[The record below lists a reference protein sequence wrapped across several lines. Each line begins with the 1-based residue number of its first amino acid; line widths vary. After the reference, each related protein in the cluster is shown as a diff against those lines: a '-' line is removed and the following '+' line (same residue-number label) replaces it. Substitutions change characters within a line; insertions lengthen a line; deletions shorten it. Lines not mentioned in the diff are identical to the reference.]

1 MKRTMRNIAL
11 AISASALT
19 QNPLQAERLAYEG
32 FDYTEANGTSVA
44 GLNGG
49 TGWDEAFPTPDGSH
63 VLANGLTFTGL
74 STVGKSMNRSGGTL
88 TGDGRNWAASV
99 DTGATYWYSYLLNST
114 IGTDGNGPEGTFNLF
129 QTTSDNQ
136 NGAGIEFRKGTSG
149 AIVIKV
155 TGNGGATDVRTVP
168 GGQTHW
174 VLGRITNASHRVW
187 VYAQGEALPTAEPTT
202 GGTNI
207 TGTPLANRQA
217 AMSGRRFGSS
227 GANASITFDEIRV
240 GNLFSEALPLTS
252 AEFSLTPASAIENQT
267 LTFSWNAV
275 PATATSIELDP
286 GNIDLLP
293 LTTAGAGS
301 TTLPAPAANTTY
313 SLTYLDGGT
322 PVTLDKNFTAIAP
335 SFTMPGSGYL
345 GDTLNLTWQVP
356 VGSTA
361 VTLNPGAVDL
371 TSLTS
376 GTNGTGATTI
386 AAPSATTT
394 YTLSYTFNSVTNTID
409 KPFTLLPSVLNVT
422 PEQVIYEVS
431 PIAISWRINPA
442 YSSDS
447 VNTSVFLDVG
457 PAGGPYAEV
466 DVTGSTNPTTGAG
479 TYNSL
484 TPLEGETNYRLRYHV
499 GGVEQTLTDTIVL
512 YPKVFQLGTPLNNTQ
527 PVQTNLQPMFDGVTS
542 YSDRGHVW
550 AEVPSILQGAQFVKV
565 GNGDKETA
573 TLQIPFTAE
582 IDGTFFLL
590 IDNRMGDNVGGN
602 TPTTGTDNPP
612 TLGGGVMDW
621 VLTSGFVDSGVD
633 VGLDE
638 SPVAGTTTIDQSYS
652 VYFRQVSE
660 GETFTFLQQANG
672 GFRNMYGIAAVSPQ
686 VVPVAFVVTTPVITK
701 DASTNLQWTVPV
713 GSTVTI
719 NNGVGDVTTLTDSG
733 TGVGTTSVSP
743 TATTSYT
750 MTYDPPGAATP
761 AVNIGPLTVTV
772 NDFTATPDEI
782 NEGESTTLAWQVP
795 VGATAVTINNAVGDV
810 TSLTNGTGA
819 GSTTVSPT
827 TTTYYTLSYMA
838 AGATVATNV
847 ATIPVVV
854 IPAATPFESW
864 MADNFSS
871 INAPDNTPAA
881 DADGDGMSNLGEFAF
896 GGDPT
901 DATNDGITRAGVEAF
916 SGADHLALTLACRS
930 GATFTGT
937 GPMTATV
944 DGVTYS
950 IRVSND
956 LTTFTTALEEVTP
969 AVTTGLPTVPA
980 GYTYKTFRATALRS
994 ATTKAFI
1001 QAIATEAP

>member
-1 MKRTMRNIAL
+1 MRRTTRYIAL

-49 TGWDEAFPTPDGSH
+49 SGWDEAFPTPDGPH

-74 STVGKSMNRSGGTL
+74 STVGKSMNRSNGTL
-88 TGDGRNWAASV
+88 TANGRNWAASV
-99 DTGATYWYSYLLNST
+99 DTSATYWYSYLLNST

-240 GNLFSEALPLTS
+240 GNLFSEAFPLVN
-252 AEFSLTPASAIENQT
+252 AEFTLAPSTAIQNQT
-267 LTFSWNAV
+267 ISFSWNAV
-275 PATATSIELDP
+275 PTTATSIELDP
-286 GNIDLLP
+286 GDINLLP
-293 LTTAGAGS
+293 LTTSGAGT

-313 SLTYLDGGT
+313 SLTYVNGGT
-322 PVTLDKNFTAIAP
+322 PVTLNKNFTALAP
-335 SFTMPGSGYL
+335 SFTMPASGYL

-356 VGSTA
+356 VGSTS

-394 YTLSYTFNSVTNTID
+394 YTLSYTFNSVTSTID
-409 KPFTLLPSVLNVT
+409 NPFTLLPSVLNVT

-442 YSSDS
+442 YSTDS
-447 VNTSVFLDVG
+447 INTSVFLDVG
-457 PAGGPYAEV
+457 PAGGPYAEI
-466 DVTGSTNPTTGAG
+466 DVTGSTNATTGAG
-479 TYNSL
+479 TYNSV
-484 TPLEGETNYRLRYHV
+484 TPLEGETNYRIRYHV
-499 GGVEQTLTDTIVL
+499 GGIQQTLTDTITL
-512 YPKVFQLGTPLNNTQ
+512 FPKVFQLGTPLNNTK
-527 PVQTNLQPMFDGVTS
+527 PVQTNLQPMFDGVAA

-550 AEVPSILQGAQFVKV
+550 AAVPSILQGAQFAKM
-565 GNGDKETA
+565 GQDDKA
-573 TLQIPFTAE
+573 TSNLQIPFTAE

-590 IDNRMGDNVGGN
+590 IDNRMGDDVGGN
-602 TPTTGTDNPP
+602 TPATGTDNPP

-638 SPVAGTTTIDQSYS
+638 GPVSGTTTIDQSYS
-652 VYFRQVSE
+652 VFFRQVSQ

-701 DASTNLQWTVPV
+701 GASTNLQWTVPV

-719 NNGVGDVTTLTDSG
+719 NNGVGNVTSLTDSG

-743 TATTSYT
+743 TVTTSYT

-761 AVNIGPLTVTV
+761 AVNIGPFTVTV
-772 NDFTATPDEI
+772 NDFTSMPDEI
-782 NEGESTTLAWQVP
+782 IEGESTTLAWQVP
-795 VGATAVTINNAVGDV
+795 VGATAVTINNGVGDV

-819 GSTTVSPT
+819 GSKIVSPT

-838 AGATVATNV
+838 TGATVATNV
-847 ATIPVVV
+847 ATIPVIVT
-854 IPAATPFESW
+854 PAATPFESW
-864 MADNFSS
+864 MANNYAG
-871 INAPDNTPAA
+871 INAPNNVPSA
-881 DADGDGMSNLGEFAF
+881 DADSDGMSNLGEFAF
-896 GGDPT
+896 GGDPN
-901 DATNDGITRAGVEAF
+901 DATNDGITRSGVDSF
-916 SGADHLALTLACRS
+916 SGIDHLAITLACRT
-930 GATFTGT
+930 GATFAGA
-937 GPMTATV
+937 GPMTSTI
-944 DGVTYS
+944 DGISYS
-950 IRVSND
+950 IRASGD
-956 LTTFTTALEEVTP
+956 LTNFATALEEVTP
-969 AVTTGLPTVPA
+969 AVTAGLPTLPT
-980 GYTYKTFRATALRS
+980 GYAYKTFRMTAARS
-994 ATTKAFI
+994 SATKAFI
-1001 QAIATEAP
+1001 QAVATEAP

>member
-1 MKRTMRNIAL
+1 MRRTTRYIAL

-49 TGWDEAFPTPDGSH
+49 SGWDEAFPTPDGPH

-74 STVGKSMNRSGGTL
+74 STVGKSMNRSNGTL
-88 TGDGRNWAASV
+88 TANGRNWAASV
-99 DTGATYWYSYLLNST
+99 DTSATYWYSYLLNST

-155 TGNGGATDVRTVP
+155 TGNGGATDVMTVP

-240 GNLFSEALPLTS
+240 GNLFSEAFPLVN
-252 AEFSLTPASAIENQT
+252 AEFTLAPSTAIQNQT
-267 LTFSWNAV
+267 ISFSWNAV
-275 PATATSIELDP
+275 PTTATSIELDP
-286 GNIDLLP
+286 GDINLLP
-293 LTTAGAGS
+293 LTTSGAGT

-313 SLTYLDGGT
+313 SLTYVNGGT
-322 PVTLDKNFTAIAP
+322 PVTLNKNFTALAP
-335 SFTMPGSGYL
+335 SFTMPASGYL

-356 VGSTA
+356 VGSTS

-394 YTLSYTFNSVTNTID
+394 YTLSYTFNSVTSTID
-409 KPFTLLPSVLNVT
+409 NPFTLLPSVLNVT
-422 PEQVIYEVS
+422 AEQVIYEVS

-442 YSSDS
+442 YSTDS
-447 VNTSVFLDVG
+447 INTSVFLDVG
-457 PAGGPYAEV
+457 PAGGPYAEI
-466 DVTGSTNPTTGAG
+466 DVTGSTNATTGAG
-479 TYNSL
+479 TYNSV
-484 TPLEGETNYRLRYHV
+484 TPLEGETNYRIRYHV
-499 GGVEQTLTDTIVL
+499 GGIQQTLTDTITL
-512 YPKVFQLGTPLNNTQ
+512 FPKVFQLGTPLNNTK
-527 PVQTNLQPMFDGVTS
+527 PVQTNLQPMFDGVAA

-550 AEVPSILQGAQFVKV
+550 AAVPSILQGAQFAKM
-565 GNGDKETA
+565 GQDDKA
-573 TLQIPFTAE
+573 TSNLQIPFTAE

-590 IDNRMGDNVGGN
+590 IDNRMGDDVGGN
-602 TPTTGTDNPP
+602 TPATGTDNPP

-638 SPVAGTTTIDQSYS
+638 GPVSGTTTIDQSYS
-652 VYFRQVSE
+652 VFFRQVSQ

-701 DASTNLQWTVPV
+701 GASTNLQWTVPV

-719 NNGVGDVTTLTDSG
+719 NNGVGNVTSLTDSG

-743 TATTSYT
+743 TVTTSYT

-761 AVNIGPLTVTV
+761 AVNIGPFTVTV
-772 NDFTATPDEI
+772 NDFTSMPDEI
-782 NEGESTTLAWQVP
+782 IEGESTTLAWQVP
-795 VGATAVTINNAVGDV
+795 VGATAVTINNGVGDV

-819 GSTTVSPT
+819 GSKIVSPT

-838 AGATVATNV
+838 TGATVATNV
-847 ATIPVVV
+847 ATIPVIVT
-854 IPAATPFESW
+854 PAATPFESW
-864 MADNFSS
+864 MANNYAG
-871 INAPDNTPAA
+871 INAPNNVPSA
-881 DADGDGMSNLGEFAF
+881 DADSDGMSNLGEFAF
-896 GGDPT
+896 GGDPN
-901 DATNDGITRAGVEAF
+901 DATNDGITRSGVDSF
-916 SGADHLALTLACRS
+916 SGIDHLAITLACRT
-930 GATFTGT
+930 GATFAGA
-937 GPMTATV
+937 GPMTSTI
-944 DGVTYS
+944 DGISYS
-950 IRVSND
+950 IRASGD
-956 LTTFTTALEEVTP
+956 LTNFATALEEVTP
-969 AVTTGLPTVPA
+969 AVTAGLPTLPT
-980 GYTYKTFRATALRS
+980 GYAYKTFRMTAARS
-994 ATTKAFI
+994 SATKAFI
-1001 QAIATEAP
+1001 QAVATEAP

>member
-1 MKRTMRNIAL
+1 MRRTTRYIAL

-19 QNPLQAERLAYEG
+19 QNPLQAARLAYEG
-32 FDYTEANGTSVA
+32 FEYTQANGTSVA

-49 TGWDEAFPTPDGSH
+49 TGWREAYPTPDGPH

-74 STVGKSMNRSGGTL
+74 STVGKSMNRSSGTL
-88 TGDGRNWAASV
+88 TADGRNWAASV
-99 DTGATYWYSYLLNST
+99 DTTATYWYSYLLNST

-129 QTTSDNQ
+129 QTTNDNQ

-149 AIVIKV
+149 ALVIKV

-187 VYAQGEALPTAEPTT
+187 VYAQGESLPTAEPTT

-207 TGTPLANRQA
+207 TGTPLVSRQA

-227 GANASITFDEIRV
+227 GANSSITFDEIRI
-240 GNLFSEALPLTS
+240 GNLFSETLPLTS
-252 AEFSLTPASAIENQT
+252 AEFTLAPSTAIQNQS

-286 GNIDLLP
+286 GDIDLLP
-293 LTTAGAGS
+293 LTTSGAGS

-313 SLTYLDGGT
+313 SLTYVNGGT
-322 PVTLDKNFTAIAP
+322 PVTLNKNFTAIAP
-335 SFTMPGSGYL
+335 SFTLPANGYL

-394 YTLSYTFNSVTNTID
+394 YTLSYTFNSVTSTID

-442 YSSDS
+442 YSTDS

-457 PAGGPYAEV
+457 PAGGPYAEI
-466 DVTGSTNPTTGAG
+466 DVTGSTNATTGAG
-479 TYNSL
+479 TYNSV
-484 TPLEGETNYRLRYHV
+484 TPLEGETNYRIRYHV
-499 GGVEQTLTDTIVL
+499 GGIQQTLTDTITL
-512 YPKVFQLGTPLNNTQ
+512 FPKVFQLGTPLNNTK
-527 PVQTNLQPMFDGVTS
+527 PVQTNLQPMFDGVAA

-550 AEVPSILQGAQFVKV
+550 AAVPSILQGAQFAKM
-565 GNGDKETA
+565 GQDDKA
-573 TLQIPFTAE
+573 TSNLQIPFTAE

-590 IDNRMGDNVGGN
+590 IDNRMGDDVGGN
-602 TPTTGTDNPP
+602 TPATGTDNPP

-638 SPVAGTTTIDQSYS
+638 GPVSGTTTIDQSYS
-652 VYFRQVSE
+652 VFFRQVSQ

-701 DASTNLQWTVPV
+701 GASTNLQWTVPV

-719 NNGVGDVTTLTDSG
+719 NNGVGNVTSLTDSG

-743 TATTSYT
+743 TVTTSYT

-761 AVNIGPLTVTV
+761 AVNIGPFTVTV
-772 NDFTATPDEI
+772 NDFTSMPDEI
-782 NEGESTTLAWQVP
+782 IEGESTTLAWQVP
-795 VGATAVTINNAVGDV
+795 VGATAVTINNGVGDV

-819 GSTTVSPT
+819 GSKIVSPT

-838 AGATVATNV
+838 TGATVATNV
-847 ATIPVVV
+847 ATIPVIVT
-854 IPAATPFESW
+854 PAATPFESW
-864 MADNFSS
+864 MANNYAG
-871 INAPDNTPAA
+871 INAPNNVPSA
-881 DADGDGMSNLGEFAF
+881 DADSDGMSNLGEFAF
-896 GGDPT
+896 GGDPN
-901 DATNDGITRAGVEAF
+901 DATNDGITRSGVDSF
-916 SGADHLALTLACRS
+916 SGIDHLAITLACRT
-930 GATFTGT
+930 GATFAGA
-937 GPMTATV
+937 GPMTSTI
-944 DGVTYS
+944 DGISYS
-950 IRVSND
+950 IRASGD
-956 LTTFTTALEEVTP
+956 LTNFATALEEVTP
-969 AVTTGLPTVPA
+969 AVTAGLPTLPT
-980 GYTYKTFRATALRS
+980 GYAYKTFRMTAARS
-994 ATTKAFI
+994 SATKAFI
-1001 QAIATEAP
+1001 QAVATEAP

>member
-1 MKRTMRNIAL
+1 MRRTTRYIAL

-49 TGWDEAFPTPDGSH
+49 SGWDEAFPTPDGPH

-74 STVGKSMNRSGGTL
+74 STVGKSMNRSNGTL
-88 TGDGRNWAASV
+88 TANGRNWAASV
-99 DTGATYWYSYLLNST
+99 DTSATYWYSYLLNST

-240 GNLFSEALPLTS
+240 GNLFSEAFPLVN
-252 AEFSLTPASAIENQT
+252 AEFTLAPSTAIQNQT
-267 LTFSWNAV
+267 ISFSWNAV
-275 PATATSIELDP
+275 PTTATSIELDP
-286 GNIDLLP
+286 GDINLLP
-293 LTTAGAGS
+293 LTTSGAGT

-313 SLTYLDGGT
+313 SLTYVNGGT
-322 PVTLDKNFTAIAP
+322 PVTLNKNFTALAP
-335 SFTMPGSGYL
+335 SFTMPASGYL

-356 VGSTA
+356 VGSTS

-394 YTLSYTFNSVTNTID
+394 YTLSYTFNSVTSTID
-409 KPFTLLPSVLNVT
+409 NPFTLLPSVLNVT

-442 YSSDS
+442 YSTDS
-447 VNTSVFLDVG
+447 INTSVFLDVG
-457 PAGGPYAEV
+457 PAGGPYAEI
-466 DVTGSTNPTTGAG
+466 DVTGSTNATTGAG
-479 TYNSL
+479 TYNSV
-484 TPLEGETNYRLRYHV
+484 TPLEGETNYRIRYHV
-499 GGVEQTLTDTIVL
+499 GGIQQTLTDTITL
-512 YPKVFQLGTPLNNTQ
+512 FPKVFQLGTPLNNTK
-527 PVQTNLQPMFDGVTS
+527 PVQTNLQPMFDGVAA

-550 AEVPSILQGAQFVKV
+550 AAVPSILQGAQFAKM
-565 GNGDKETA
+565 GQDDKNTA
-573 TLQIPFTAE
+573 GLQIPFTAE
-582 IDGTFFLL
+582 VSGTFFLL
-590 IDNRMGDNVGGN
+590 IDNRMGDDTGGN
-602 TPTTGTDNPP
+602 TPATGTDNPP
-612 TLGGGVMDW
+612 TLGSGVMDW

-638 SPVAGTTTIDQSYS
+638 GPVSGTTTIDQSYS
-652 VYFRQVSE
+652 VFFRQVSQ

-701 DASTNLQWTVPV
+701 GASTNLQWTVPV

-719 NNGVGDVTTLTDSG
+719 NNGVGNVTSLTDSG

-743 TATTSYT
+743 TVTTSYT

-761 AVNIGPLTVTV
+761 AVNIGPFTVTV
-772 NDFTATPDEI
+772 NDFTSMPDEI
-782 NEGESTTLAWQVP
+782 IEGESTTLAWQVP
-795 VGATAVTINNAVGDV
+795 VGATAVTINNGVGDV

-819 GSTTVSPT
+819 GSKIVSPT

-838 AGATVATNV
+838 TGATVATNV
-847 ATIPVVV
+847 ATIPVIVT
-854 IPAATPFESW
+854 PAATPFESW
-864 MADNFSS
+864 MANNYAG
-871 INAPDNTPAA
+871 INAPNNVPSA
-881 DADGDGMSNLGEFAF
+881 DADSDGMSNLGEFAF
-896 GGDPT
+896 GGDPN
-901 DATNDGITRAGVEAF
+901 DATNDGITRSGVDSF
-916 SGADHLALTLACRS
+916 SGIDHLAITLACRT
-930 GATFTGT
+930 GATFAGA
-937 GPMTATV
+937 GPMTSTI
-944 DGVTYS
+944 DGISYS
-950 IRVSND
+950 IRASGD
-956 LTTFTTALEEVTP
+956 LTNFATALEEVTP
-969 AVTTGLPTVPA
+969 AVTAGLPTLPT
-980 GYTYKTFRATALRS
+980 GYAYKTFRMTAARS
-994 ATTKAFI
+994 SATKAFI
-1001 QAIATEAP
+1001 QAVATEAP

>member
-1 MKRTMRNIAL
+1 M
-11 AISASALT
+11 
-19 QNPLQAERLAYEG
+19 QAERLAYEG

-49 TGWDEAFPTPDGSH
+49 SGWDEAFPTPDGPH

-74 STVGKSMNRSGGTL
+74 STVGKSMNRSNGTL
-88 TGDGRNWAASV
+88 TANGRNWAASV
-99 DTGATYWYSYLLNST
+99 DTSATYWYSYLLNST

-240 GNLFSEALPLTS
+240 GNLFSEAFPLVN
-252 AEFSLTPASAIENQT
+252 AEFTLAPSTAIQNQT
-267 LTFSWNAV
+267 ISFSWNAV
-275 PATATSIELDP
+275 PTTATSIELDP
-286 GNIDLLP
+286 GDINLLP
-293 LTTAGAGS
+293 LTTSGAGT

-313 SLTYLDGGT
+313 SLTYVNGGT
-322 PVTLDKNFTAIAP
+322 PVTLNKNFTALAP
-335 SFTMPGSGYL
+335 SFTMPASGYL

-356 VGSTA
+356 VGSTS

-394 YTLSYTFNSVTNTID
+394 YTLSYTFNSVTSTID
-409 KPFTLLPSVLNVT
+409 NPFTLLPSVLNVT

-442 YSSDS
+442 YSTDS
-447 VNTSVFLDVG
+447 INTSVFLDVG
-457 PAGGPYAEV
+457 PAGGPYAEI
-466 DVTGSTNPTTGAG
+466 DVTGSTNATTGAG
-479 TYNSL
+479 TYNSV
-484 TPLEGETNYRLRYHV
+484 TPLEGETNYRIRYHV
-499 GGVEQTLTDTIVL
+499 GGIQQTLTDTITL
-512 YPKVFQLGTPLNNTQ
+512 FPKVFQLGTPLNNTK
-527 PVQTNLQPMFDGVTS
+527 PVQTNLQPMFDGVAA

-550 AEVPSILQGAQFVKV
+550 AAVPSILQGAQFAKM
-565 GNGDKETA
+565 GQDDKA
-573 TLQIPFTAE
+573 TSNLQIPFTAE

-590 IDNRMGDNVGGN
+590 IDNRMGDDVGGN
-602 TPTTGTDNPP
+602 TPATGTDNPP

-638 SPVAGTTTIDQSYS
+638 GPVSGTTTIDQSYS
-652 VYFRQVSE
+652 VFFRQVSQ

-701 DASTNLQWTVPV
+701 GASTNLQWTVPV

-719 NNGVGDVTTLTDSG
+719 NNGVGNVTSLTDSG

-743 TATTSYT
+743 TVTTSYT

-761 AVNIGPLTVTV
+761 AVNIGPFTVTV
-772 NDFTATPDEI
+772 NDFTSMPDEI
-782 NEGESTTLAWQVP
+782 IEGESTTLAWQVP
-795 VGATAVTINNAVGDV
+795 VGATAVTINNGVGDV

-819 GSTTVSPT
+819 GSKIVSPT

-838 AGATVATNV
+838 TGATVATNV
-847 ATIPVVV
+847 ATIPVIVT
-854 IPAATPFESW
+854 PAATPFESW
-864 MADNFSS
+864 MANNYAG
-871 INAPDNTPAA
+871 INAPNNVPSA
-881 DADGDGMSNLGEFAF
+881 DADSDGMSNLGEFAF
-896 GGDPT
+896 GGDPN
-901 DATNDGITRAGVEAF
+901 DATNDGITRSGVDSF
-916 SGADHLALTLACRS
+916 SGIDHLAITLACRT
-930 GATFTGT
+930 GATFAGA
-937 GPMTATV
+937 GPMTSTI
-944 DGVTYS
+944 DGISYS
-950 IRVSND
+950 IRASGD
-956 LTTFTTALEEVTP
+956 LTNFATALEEVTP
-969 AVTTGLPTVPA
+969 AVTAGLPTLPT
-980 GYTYKTFRATALRS
+980 GYAYKTFRMTAARS
-994 ATTKAFI
+994 SATKAFI
-1001 QAIATEAP
+1001 QAVATEAP

>member
-1 MKRTMRNIAL
+1 MKRTMRYIAL
-11 AISASALT
+11 ALSASALT
-19 QNPLQAERLAYEG
+19 QNPLQAARLAYEG
-32 FDYTEANGTSVA
+32 FEYIQANGTSVA

-49 TGWDEAFPTPDGSH
+49 TGWREAYPTPDGPH

-74 STVGKSMNRSGGTL
+74 STVGKSMNRSNGTL
-88 TGDGRNWAASV
+88 TANGRNWAASV
-99 DTGATYWYSYLLNST
+99 DTSATYWYSYLLNST

-149 AIVIKV
+149 ALLIRV
-155 TGNGGATDVRTVP
+155 TGNGGFTDVRTVP

-187 VYAQGEALPTAEPTT
+187 VYAQGESLPTAEPTT

-207 TGTPLANRQA
+207 TGTPLASRQA

-227 GANASITFDEIRV
+227 GANSSITFDEIRI
-240 GNLFSEALPLTS
+240 GNLFSETLPLTS
-252 AEFSLTPASAIENQT
+252 AEFTLAPSTAIQNQT

-286 GNIDLLP
+286 GDINLLP
-293 LTTAGAGS
+293 LTTSGAGS

-313 SLTYLDGGT
+313 SLTYVDGGT
-322 PVTLDKNFTAIAP
+322 PVTLNKNFTAIAP
-335 SFTMPGSGYL
+335 SFTLPANGYL

-394 YTLSYTFNSVTNTID
+394 YTLSYVFNSVTSTID

-457 PAGGPYAEV
+457 PAGGPYAEI
-466 DVTGSTNPTTGAG
+466 DVTGSTNATTGAG
-479 TYNSL
+479 TYNSV
-484 TPLEGETNYRLRYHV
+484 TPLEGETNYRIRYHL
-499 GGVEQTLTDTIVL
+499 GGVEQTLTDSIAL
-512 YPKVFQLGTPLNNTQ
+512 FPKVFQLGTPLNNTK
-527 PVQTNLQPMFDGVTS
+527 PVQTNLQPMFDGVAA

-550 AEVPSILQGAQFVKV
+550 AAVPSILQGAQFAKM
-565 GNGDKETA
+565 GQDDKA
-573 TLQIPFTAE
+573 TSNLQIPFTAE

-590 IDNRMGDNVGGN
+590 IDNRMGDNAGGN
-602 TPTTGTDNPP
+602 TPATGTDNPP

-638 SPVAGTTTIDQSYS
+638 GPVSGTTTIDQSYS
-652 VYFRQVSE
+652 VFFRQVSQ

-701 DASTNLQWTVPV
+701 GASTNLQWTVPV
-713 GSTVTI
+713 GSTVAI
-719 NNGVGDVTTLTDSG
+719 NNGVGNVTSLTDSG

-743 TATTSYT
+743 TVTTSYT
-750 MTYDPPGAATP
+750 MTYDPPGTATP
-761 AVNIGPLTVTV
+761 AVNIGPFTVTV
-772 NDFTATPDEI
+772 NDFTSMPDEI
-782 NEGESTTLAWQVP
+782 IEGESTTLAWQVP
-795 VGATAVTINNAVGDV
+795 VGATAVTINNGVGDV

-819 GSTTVSPT
+819 GSKIVSPT

-838 AGATVATNV
+838 TGATVATNV
-847 ATIPVVV
+847 ATIPVIVT
-854 IPAATPFESW
+854 PAATPFESW
-864 MADNFSS
+864 MANNYAS
-871 INAPDNTPAA
+871 INAPNNVPSA
-881 DADGDGMSNLGEFAF
+881 DADSDGMSNLGEFAF
-896 GGDPT
+896 GGDPN
-901 DATNDGITRAGVEAF
+901 DATNDGITRSGVDSF
-916 SGADHLALTLACRS
+916 SGIDHLAITLACRA
-930 GATFTGT
+930 GATFAGA
-937 GPMTATV
+937 GPMTSTI
-944 DGVTYS
+944 DGISYS
-950 IRVSND
+950 IRASGD
-956 LTTFTTALEEVTP
+956 LTNFATALEEVTP
-969 AVTTGLPTVPA
+969 AVTAGLPTLPT
-980 GYTYKTFRATALRS
+980 GYAYKTFRMTAARS
-994 ATTKAFI
+994 SATKAFI
-1001 QAIATEAP
+1001 QAVATEAP

>member
-1 MKRTMRNIAL
+1 
-11 AISASALT
+11 
-19 QNPLQAERLAYEG
+19 
-32 FDYTEANGTSVA
+32 V
-44 GLNGG
+44 
-49 TGWDEAFPTPDGSH
+49 
-63 VLANGLTFTGL
+63 
-74 STVGKSMNRSGGTL
+74 
-88 TGDGRNWAASV
+88 
-99 DTGATYWYSYLLNST
+99 
-114 IGTDGNGPEGTFNLF
+114 
-129 QTTSDNQ
+129 
-136 NGAGIEFRKGTSG
+136 
-149 AIVIKV
+149 
-155 TGNGGATDVRTVP
+155 
-168 GGQTHW
+168 
-174 VLGRITNASHRVW
+174 
-187 VYAQGEALPTAEPTT
+187 
-202 GGTNI
+202 
-207 TGTPLANRQA
+207 
-217 AMSGRRFGSS
+217 
-227 GANASITFDEIRV
+227 
-240 GNLFSEALPLTS
+240 
-252 AEFSLTPASAIENQT
+252 
-267 LTFSWNAV
+267 
-275 PATATSIELDP
+275 
-286 GNIDLLP
+286 
-293 LTTAGAGS
+293 
-301 TTLPAPAANTTY
+301 
-313 SLTYLDGGT
+313 DGGT
-322 PVTLDKNFTAIAP
+322 PITLDKNFTAIAP
-335 SFTMPGSGYL
+335 SFTMPASGYL

-376 GTNGTGATTI
+376 GSNGTGATTL

-394 YTLSYTFNSVTNTID
+394 YTLSYTFNSVTSTID
-409 KPFTLLPSVLNVT
+409 KTFTLLPSVFNVT
-422 PEQVIYEVS
+422 PEQVIYGVS
-431 PIAISWRINPA
+431 PVAMSWRIDPA
-442 YSSDS
+442 YSTDS

-457 PAGGPYAEV
+457 PAGGPYAEI

-479 TYNSL
+479 TYNSI

-499 GGVEQTLTDTIVL
+499 GGVQQTLTDTITL
-512 YPKVFQLGTPLNNTQ
+512 FPKVFQLGTPLNNTK
-527 PVQTNLQPMFDGVTS
+527 PVQTNLQPMFDGVAA

-550 AEVPSILQGAQFVKV
+550 AAVPSILQGAQFAKM
-565 GNGDKETA
+565 GQDDKNTA
-573 TLQIPFTAE
+573 GLQIPFTAE
-582 IDGTFFLL
+582 VSGTFFLL
-590 IDNRMGDNVGGN
+590 IDNRMGDNTGGN
-602 TPTTGTDNPP
+602 TPATGTDNPP
-612 TLGGGVMDW
+612 TLGSGVMDW

-701 DASTNLQWTVPV
+701 GASTNLQWTVPV

-750 MTYDPPGAATP
+750 LTYNPPGAATP

>member
-1 MKRTMRNIAL
+1 
-11 AISASALT
+11 
-19 QNPLQAERLAYEG
+19 
-32 FDYTEANGTSVA
+32 
-44 GLNGG
+44 
-49 TGWDEAFPTPDGSH
+49 
-63 VLANGLTFTGL
+63 
-74 STVGKSMNRSGGTL
+74 
-88 TGDGRNWAASV
+88 
-99 DTGATYWYSYLLNST
+99 
-114 IGTDGNGPEGTFNLF
+114 
-129 QTTSDNQ
+129 
-136 NGAGIEFRKGTSG
+136 
-149 AIVIKV
+149 
-155 TGNGGATDVRTVP
+155 
-168 GGQTHW
+168 
-174 VLGRITNASHRVW
+174 
-187 VYAQGEALPTAEPTT
+187 
-202 GGTNI
+202 
-207 TGTPLANRQA
+207 
-217 AMSGRRFGSS
+217 
-227 GANASITFDEIRV
+227 
-240 GNLFSEALPLTS
+240 
-252 AEFSLTPASAIENQT
+252 
-267 LTFSWNAV
+267 
-275 PATATSIELDP
+275 
-286 GNIDLLP
+286 
-293 LTTAGAGS
+293 
-301 TTLPAPAANTTY
+301 
-313 SLTYLDGGT
+313 
-322 PVTLDKNFTAIAP
+322 
-335 SFTMPGSGYL
+335 
-345 GDTLNLTWQVP
+345 
-356 VGSTA
+356 
-361 VTLNPGAVDL
+361 
-371 TSLTS
+371 
-376 GTNGTGATTI
+376 
-386 AAPSATTT
+386 
-394 YTLSYTFNSVTNTID
+394 
-409 KPFTLLPSVLNVT
+409 
-422 PEQVIYEVS
+422 
-431 PIAISWRINPA
+431 
-442 YSSDS
+442 
-447 VNTSVFLDVG
+447 
-457 PAGGPYAEV
+457 
-466 DVTGSTNPTTGAG
+466 
-479 TYNSL
+479 
-484 TPLEGETNYRLRYHV
+484 
-499 GGVEQTLTDTIVL
+499 
-512 YPKVFQLGTPLNNTQ
+512 
-527 PVQTNLQPMFDGVTS
+527 
-542 YSDRGHVW
+542 
-550 AEVPSILQGAQFVKV
+550 
-565 GNGDKETA
+565 
-573 TLQIPFTAE
+573 
-582 IDGTFFLL
+582 
-590 IDNRMGDNVGGN
+590 
-602 TPTTGTDNPP
+602 
-612 TLGGGVMDW
+612 
-621 VLTSGFVDSGVD
+621 VD

-701 DASTNLQWTVPV
+701 GASTNLQWTVPV

-750 MTYDPPGAATP
+750 LTYNPPGAATP

>member
-1 MKRTMRNIAL
+1 MRRTTRYIAL

-49 TGWDEAFPTPDGSH
+49 SGWDEAFPTPDGPH

-74 STVGKSMNRSGGTL
+74 STVGKSMNRSNGTL
-88 TGDGRNWAASV
+88 TANGRNWAASV
-99 DTGATYWYSYLLNST
+99 DTSATYWYSYLLNST

-207 TGTPLANRQA
+207 TGTPLASRQA

-227 GANASITFDEIRV
+227 GANSSITFDEIRI
-240 GNLFSEALPLTS
+240 GNLFSETLPLTS
-252 AEFSLTPASAIENQT
+252 AEFTLAPSTAIQNQS

-286 GNIDLLP
+286 GDINLLP
-293 LTTAGAGS
+293 LTTSGAGS

-313 SLTYLDGGT
+313 SLTYVDGGT
-322 PVTLDKNFTAIAP
+322 PVTLNKNFTAIAP
-335 SFTMPGSGYL
+335 SFTLPANGYL

-394 YTLSYTFNSVTNTID
+394 YTLSYTFNSVTSTID

-457 PAGGPYAEV
+457 PAGGPYAEI
-466 DVTGSTNPTTGAG
+466 DVTGSTNATTGAG
-479 TYNSL
+479 TYNSV
-484 TPLEGETNYRLRYHV
+484 TPLEGETNYRIRYHL
-499 GGVEQTLTDTIVL
+499 GGVEQTLTDSIAL
-512 YPKVFQLGTPLNNTQ
+512 FPKVFQLGTPLNNTK
-527 PVQTNLQPMFDGVTS
+527 PVQTNLQPMFDGVAA

-550 AEVPSILQGAQFVKV
+550 AAVPSILQGAQFAKM
-565 GNGDKETA
+565 GQDDKA
-573 TLQIPFTAE
+573 TSNLQIPFTAE

-590 IDNRMGDNVGGN
+590 IDNRMGDDVGGN
-602 TPTTGTDNPP
+602 TPATGTDNPP

-638 SPVAGTTTIDQSYS
+638 SPVSGTTTIDQSYS
-652 VYFRQVSE
+652 VFFRQVSQ
-660 GETFTFLQQANG
+660 GETFTFLQQADG

-701 DASTNLQWTVPV
+701 GASTNLQWTVPV
-713 GSTVTI
+713 GSTVAI
-719 NNGVGDVTTLTDSG
+719 NNGVGNVTSLTDSG

-743 TATTSYT
+743 TVTTSYT
-750 MTYDPPGAATP
+750 MTYDPPGTATP
-761 AVNIGPLTVTV
+761 AVNIGPFTVTV
-772 NDFTATPDEI
+772 NDFTSMPDEI
-782 NEGESTTLAWQVP
+782 IEGESTTLAWQVP
-795 VGATAVTINNAVGDV
+795 VGATAVTINNGVGDV

-819 GSTTVSPT
+819 GSKIVSPT

-838 AGATVATNV
+838 TGATVATNV
-847 ATIPVVV
+847 ATIPVIVT
-854 IPAATPFESW
+854 PAATPFESW
-864 MADNFSS
+864 MANNYAG
-871 INAPDNTPAA
+871 INAPNNVPSA
-881 DADGDGMSNLGEFAF
+881 DADSDGMSNLGEFAF
-896 GGDPT
+896 GGDPN
-901 DATNDGITRAGVEAF
+901 DATNDGITRSGVDSF
-916 SGADHLALTLACRS
+916 SGIDHLAITLACRT
-930 GATFTGT
+930 GATFAGA
-937 GPMTATV
+937 GPMTSTI
-944 DGVTYS
+944 DGISYS
-950 IRVSND
+950 IRASGD
-956 LTTFTTALEEVTP
+956 LTNFATALEEVTP
-969 AVTTGLPTVPA
+969 AVTAGLPTLPT
-980 GYTYKTFRATALRS
+980 GYAYKTFRMTAARS
-994 ATTKAFI
+994 SATKAFI
-1001 QAIATEAP
+1001 QAVATEAP